1 MEPIELFLT
10 FLKAS
15 ALALG
20 GGLGSLPLLR
30 ADLVLTG
37 IATDEQLV
45 QALAI
50 GRLGTGPPG
59 LYIVSFGYFAG
70 GIVGAV
76 AALIAASIPPLV
88 MVPAAAFARRRL
100 MSPRFAGLLRGTVLA
115 TVGLLLAIAVT
126 IIAPTGEALARV
138 TWWQIVLVAG
148 AATATLRGSPH
159 PAFLVA
165 IGAASGIALTR

>member
-1 MEPIELFLT
+1 MEPLELFLT

-20 GGLGSLPLLR
+20 GGLGSLPLIR

-70 GIVGAV
+70 GIFGAV
-76 AALIAASIPPLV
+76 AALIASSIPPLV

-100 MSPRFAGLLRGTVLA
+100 LSPRFAGLLRGTVLA

-126 IIAPTGEALARV
+126 IVAPSMEALSRI
-138 TWWQIVLVAG
+138 TWWQVLLIGG
-148 AATATLRGSPH
+148 AAIATLRGKPH
-159 PAFLVA
+159 PAVLVA
-165 IGAASGIALTR
+165 VGAVVGIVLAR